1 MEKTYIFIVNSV
13 FTALHF
19 LLSNAFT
26 SGIKPVSYKH
36 GISQNLRNESM
47 ADYFF
52 KYTLISNSSD
62 CQQRTPTQSIIHS
75 QM

>member
-1 MEKTYIFIVNSV
+1 MEKTYIFIVKSV

-19 LLSNAFT
+19 LLLNAFT
-26 SGIKPVSYKH
+26 SGIKRVSYN
-36 GISQNLRNESM
+36 QNLRNESM
-47 ADYFF
+47 TDYFF